1 MRKEE
6 LFRKMKCKGKK
17 IFAMSIAAAVFMSA
31 LTTGY
36 SCDKVNVSAAKKK
49 ISTVKIGKA
58 VVTTANGKVAVSKK
72 NKTIT
77 LNQSGTYTFKGN
89 FGSYRIIMNKRQLNV
104 TVRLNGVTMSN
115 SKTAC
120 IYNTKK
126 SAGLHIQL
134 VKGTKNVLT
143 GPAAFPEVT
152 GKTGSKKISPDG
164 VIMSDGNLKIWGSG
178 SLNVKDT
185 SSNGNAVD
193 SKKDISITSG
203 NIFITSKNSGIHAD
217 NVNISGGDIS
227 VTSSDTG
234 IKASQKVTVDG
245 GSVLVDAVD
254 KGIQG
259 RSGVTVK
266 KGSISIKTRKSSNT
280 KFEDFRGIAAGRSGK
295 SGKTAVSADINISG
309 GKISINSYGDCIHAS
324 ANVNIT
330 DGTLSLT
337 STADHGIRAKKT
349 LNIKSSVNISISSKK
364 KKVKAESKN
373 TASNINL

>member
-1 MRKEE
+1 MRKEK
-6 LFRKMKCKGKK
+6 LFSEMKCKGKK
-17 IFAMSIAAAVFMSA
+17 IFAMSVAAAVFMSA

-36 SCDKVNVSAAKKK
+36 SCDKENVSAAKKK
-49 ISTVKIGKA
+49 ILTVKIGKA
-58 VVTTANGKVAVSKK
+58 VVTTVNGKVAVSKK

-77 LNQSGTYTFKGN
+77 LNQNGTYTFKGN
-89 FGSYRIIMNKRQLNV
+89 FGSYRIIMNKRGLNV
-104 TVRLNGVTMSN
+104 TVRLNGVTMNN

-126 SAGLHIQL
+126 SASLHIQL

-143 GPAAFPEVT
+143 GPTAFPEVT
-152 GKTGSKKISPDG
+152 EKTGSKKISPDG

-234 IKASQKVTVDG
+234 IKASQKVTADG
-245 GSVLVDAVD
+245 GSILVDAVD

-259 RSGVTVK
+259 RNGVTVK
-266 KGSISIKTRKSSNT
+266 KGSISIKARKSSNT

-295 SGKTAVSADINISG
+295 NGKTPVLADVNISG
-309 GKISINSYGDCIHAS
+309 GRISISSYGDCIHAS
-324 ANVNIT
+324 ANVNIN

-337 STADHGIRAKKT
+337 STADHGIRAKKA
-349 LNIKSSVNISISSKK
+349 LNIKSLVKISISSKK
-364 KKVKAESKN
+364 KKVKAESIN
-373 TASNINL
+373 IASNISL

>member
-1 MRKEE
+1 MRKEK
-6 LFRKMKCKGKK
+6 LFREIKCKGKK
-17 IFAMSIAAAVFMSA
+17 IFAMSVAAAVFMSA

-126 SAGLHIQL
+126 SASLHIQL

-143 GPAAFPEVT
+143 GPSAFPEVT

-193 SKKDISITSG
+193 SK
-203 NIFITSKNSGIHAD
+203 
-217 NVNISGGDIS
+217 
-227 VTSSDTG
+227 
-234 IKASQKVTVDG
+234 
-245 GSVLVDAVD
+245 
-254 KGIQG
+254 
-259 RSGVTVK
+259 
-266 KGSISIKTRKSSNT
+266 
-280 KFEDFRGIAAGRSGK
+280 
-295 SGKTAVSADINISG
+295 
-309 GKISINSYGDCIHAS
+309 
-324 ANVNIT
+324 
-330 DGTLSLT
+330 
-337 STADHGIRAKKT
+337 
-349 LNIKSSVNISISSKK
+349 
-364 KKVKAESKN
+364 
-373 TASNINL
+373 

>member
-1 MRKEE
+1 MKTKN
-6 LFRKMKCKGKK
+6 LFKVMKNKGS
-17 IFAMSIAAAVFMSA
+17 IFCAFTMSAAVIMSSIGIGNVLNA
-31 LTTGY
+31 E
-36 SCDKVNVSAAKKK
+36 NVSAAKKK
-49 ISTVKIGKA
+49 ASVVKVGKATVTTTNGKA
-58 VVTTANGKVAVSKK
+58 VVSKK
-72 NKTIT
+72 TKTVTIAK
-77 LNQSGTYTFKGN
+77 NGTYILKGN
-89 FGSYRIIMNKRQLNV
+89 FGSYKILMNQRELNV
-104 TVRLNGVTMSN
+104 TLCLNGITMNN

-126 SAGLHIQL
+126 SAKLNIQL

-280 KFEDFRGIAAGRSGK
+280 KFEDFRGLVAGRSGK

-309 GKISINSYGDCIHAS
+309 GNVSINSYGDCIHAS
-324 ANVNIT
+324 ANVNIS

-337 STADHGIRAKKT
+337 SMADHGIRAKKT
-349 LNIKSSVNISISSKK
+349 LTIKSAVKISISSKK
-364 KKVKAESKN
+364 KKVKADNKN
-373 TASNINL
+373 IAANIKL